1 MYLLKIIDV
10 VVTSLMDSQLAIS
23 TVPPRQVEMRYCTYK
38 RAAGGISLTADCLSY
53 TIHRCHRCHRTD
65 YWSCSNH
72 GSVIWRA
79 GFLPSRQKGHW
90 GTGACPRM
98 ANEADKMSRKHIFW
112 GTAEGTRVVLSREE
126 EAQGGP
132 HCSLQLPERRL
143 YPGGGSFS
151 SAMSQV
157 TGWD

>member
-23 TVPPRQVEMRYCTYK
+23 TVPPRQVEMWYCTYK
-38 RAAGGISLTADCLSY
+38 HAPGGISLTADCLSY

-72 GSVIWRA
+72 GSVIWRV

-90 GTGACPRM
+90 GTGACSRM

-112 GTAEGTRVVLSREE
+112 GTAEGTRVVLSGEE

-132 HCSLQLPERRL
+132 HRSLQLPERRL
-143 YPGGGSFS
+143 YPGGGLFS